1 MVNEITK
8 LKQAL
13 EHERNLNNNL
23 RNALLGQDNADDVLK
38 QAHTFKKQAESLQEE
53 NRKLREELDFIKR
66 GRTTTQ
72 AINKRVDK
80 SNAYTVSIICM
91 MIQGKKM
98 EDICNTLSINQST
111 YYRAVSAEAISD
123 SQHMKDLY
131 TYYKGIF
138 DEHNITEE
146 TFKDW
151 GMKRKKYLGRG

>member
-72 AINKRVDK
+72 AINKRVD
-80 SNAYTVSIICM
+80 IICM

-98 EDICNTLSINQST
+98 EDICNTLSISQST

-146 TFKDW
+146 IFKDW
-151 GMKRKKYLGRG
+151 VMKRKKYLGRG

>member
-13 EHERNLNNNL
+13 EHERNLNNKL
-23 RNALLGQDNADDVLK
+23 RNALLGQDNADDVL
-38 QAHTFKKQAESLQEE
+38 KQAESLQEE

-98 EDICNTLSINQST
+98 EDICNTLSISQST

-151 GMKRKKYLGRG
+151 VMKRKKYLGRG